1 MIRLSVPLRQALAR
15 LVLPLLMVASF
26 ALMLLGKA
34 DALLA
39 ERARTQLADLL
50 APLYGVLV
58 EPARAVRD
66 VVEEVHELVNL
77 RTQNARLREENLRL
91 RQWQDAA
98 LRLDADLAQLRAQ
111 LGFVPEARGT
121 FRSARVV
128 ADAGGAYARAV
139 LIGIGP
145 QTPVA
150 KGQVAVDARG
160 LVGRISDVG
169 SRSARL
175 LLITDLNSRVPVMV
189 ERTRAT
195 AILTGTNGPRPRLA
209 HWLDGSE
216 PPKPGDRI
224 VTAAQANAFPP
235 GLPVG
240 VVMEGRGGLEVAP
253 FADLDRLEM
262 VRVFDFG
269 LSGILPPES
278 IARPEP
284 AARRRA
290 IPGG

>member
-1 MIRLSVPLRQALAR
+1 MIRLSVPLRQTLAR
-15 LVLPLLMVASF
+15 LTLPLLVAASF

-39 ERARTQLADLL
+39 ERLRVHLSDLL
-50 APLYGVLV
+50 TPVYATLA

-66 VVEEVHELVNL
+66 VVEEAHELMHL
-77 RTQNARLREENLRL
+77 RTENARLREENLRL

-98 LRLDADLAQLRAQ
+98 LRLEAETRQLRAQ

-139 LIGIGP
+139 LIATGP

-150 KGQVAVDARG
+150 RGQVVVDARG
-160 LVGRISDVG
+160 LVGRITDVG
-169 SRSARL
+169 SRSARI

-216 PPKPGDRI
+216 PPRSGDRV

-235 GLPVG
+235 GMPVG
-240 VVMEGRGGLEVAP
+240 VVVEGRGGLEVAP
-253 FADLDRLEM
+253 FAELDRLEM

-284 AARRRA
+284 PARRR
-290 IPGG
+290 

>member
-1 MIRLSVPLRQALAR
+1 MISLSVPLKQALSR
-15 LVLPLLMVASF
+15 LVLPLLVAASF
-26 ALMLLGKA
+26 GLMLLGKA

-39 ERARTQLADLL
+39 ERLRVQVADLL
-50 APLYGVLV
+50 APAYAVLA
-58 EPARAVRD
+58 EPARTMRD
-66 VVEEVHELVNL
+66 VVEEVQELVSL
-77 RTQNARLREENLRL
+77 RTENARLREENQRL
-91 RQWQDAA
+91 RQWQDSA
-98 LRLDADLAQLRAQ
+98 LRLEQDLAQLRAQ

-139 LIGIGP
+139 LIATGP

-150 KGQVAVDARG
+150 KGQVALDARG
-160 LVGRISDVG
+160 LVGRVTDVG
-169 SRSARL
+169 ARSARVL
-175 LLITDLNSRVPVMV
+175 LVTDINSRIPVVV

-209 HWLDGSE
+209 HWLDGTA
-216 PPKPGDRI
+216 PPQPGDRI

-240 VVMEGRGGLEVAP
+240 VVVAGRSGLEVEP
-253 FADLDRLEM
+253 FADLDRLEI

-269 LSGILPPES
+269 LSGILPPEAV
-278 IARPEP
+278 ARPEAGP
-284 AARRRA
+284 RRR
-290 IPGG
+290 

>member
-15 LVLPLLMVASF
+15 LTLPLLVAASF

-39 ERARTQLADLL
+39 ERLRVHLADLL
-50 APLYGVLV
+50 APVYATLA

-66 VVEEVHELVNL
+66 VVEEAHELMHL
-77 RTQNARLREENLRL
+77 RTENARLREENLRL

-98 LRLDADLAQLRAQ
+98 LRLETEASQLRAQ

-139 LIGIGP
+139 LITTGP

-150 KGQVAVDARG
+150 RGQVAVDARG
-160 LVGRISDVG
+160 LVGRITDVG
-169 SRSARL
+169 SRSARI

-195 AILTGTNGPRPRLA
+195 AMLTGTNGPRPRLA

-216 PPKPGDRI
+216 PPRPGDRV

-240 VVMEGRGGLEVAP
+240 VVVEGRGGLEVAP
-253 FADLDRLEM
+253 FAELDRLEI

-284 AARRRA
+284 PARRR
-290 IPGG
+290 

>member
-15 LVLPLLMVASF
+15 LVLPLLVAASF

-39 ERARTQLADLL
+39 ERMRTRLSDLL
-50 APLYGVLV
+50 TPLYAVLA
-58 EPARAVRD
+58 EPARSVRD
-66 VVEEVHELVNL
+66 VAEEVQELISL
-77 RTQNARLREENLRL
+77 RTENARLREENARL
-91 RQWQDAA
+91 RQWHNAA
-98 LRLDADLAQLRAQ
+98 LRLETEVVQLRAQ

-121 FRSARVV
+121 FRTAKVV
-128 ADAGGAYARAV
+128 ADSGGAYARAV
-139 LIGIGP
+139 LIATGP

-150 KGQVAVDARG
+150 RGQVAVDATG
-160 LVGRISDVG
+160 LVGRITDVG
-169 SRSARL
+169 SRSARIM
-175 LLITDLNSRVPVMV
+175 LITDLNSRIPVMV

-195 AILTGTNGPRPRLA
+195 AMLTGTNGPRPRLA

-216 PPKPGDRI
+216 PPRPGDRI

-240 VVMEGRGGLEVAP
+240 IVVEGRGGLEVAP
-253 FADLDRLEM
+253 AADLDRLEM

-278 IARPEP
+278 VARPEP
-284 AARRRA
+284 PARRRQ
-290 IPGG
+290 P

>member
-1 MIRLSVPLRQALAR
+1 LISLSVPLRQALAR
-15 LVLPLLMVASF
+15 LVLPLLVAASF
-26 ALMLLGKA
+26 GLMLLGKA

-39 ERARTQLADLL
+39 ERARTRLADLL
-50 APLYGVLV
+50 VPVYAVLA
-58 EPARAVRD
+58 EPARSIRD
-66 VVEEVHELVNL
+66 VVEEVRELVNL
-77 RTQNARLREENLRL
+77 RTENARLREENLRL
-91 RQWQDAA
+91 RQWHDAA
-98 LRLDADLAQLRAQ
+98 LRLDAEVTQLRSQ

-145 QTPVA
+145 ATPVA
-150 KGQVAVDARG
+150 RGQVAVDARG
-160 LVGRISDVG
+160 LVGRVTDVG
-169 SRSARL
+169 SRSARI

-209 HWLDGSE
+209 HWLDGNE
-216 PPKPGDRI
+216 PPRAGDRI

-240 VVMEGRGGLEVAP
+240 VVVDGRGGLEVAP
-253 FADLDRLEM
+253 FADLDRLEL

-284 AARRRA
+284 PPRRRA
-290 IPGG
+290 P

>member
-15 LVLPLLMVASF
+15 LVLPLLVAASF

-39 ERARTQLADLL
+39 ERARTKLADLL
-50 APLYGVLV
+50 VPVYAVLA
-58 EPARAVRD
+58 EPARSIRD
-66 VVEEVHELVNL
+66 VVEEAHELVNL
-77 RTQNARLREENLRL
+77 RTENARLREENIRL
-91 RQWQDAA
+91 RQWHDAA
-98 LRLDADLAQLRAQ
+98 LRLDAEVAQLRDQ

-121 FRSARVV
+121 FRSAKVV

-145 QTPVA
+145 ATPVA
-150 KGQVAVDARG
+150 RGQVAVDAGG
-160 LVGRISDVG
+160 LVGRITDVG
-169 SRSARL
+169 SRSARI

-216 PPKPGDRI
+216 PPRPGDRI

-240 VVMEGRGGLEVAP
+240 VVVEGRGGLEIAP
-253 FADLDRLEM
+253 FADLDRLEL

-284 AARRRA
+284 APRRRA
-290 IPGG
+290 P

>member
-1 MIRLSVPLRQALAR
+1 MISLSVPLKQALSR
-15 LVLPLLMVASF
+15 LVLPLLVAASF
-26 ALMLLGKA
+26 GLMLLGKA

-39 ERARTQLADLL
+39 ERLRVQVADLL
-50 APLYGVLV
+50 APAYAVLA
-58 EPARAVRD
+58 EPARTMRD
-66 VVEEVHELVNL
+66 VVEEVQELVSL
-77 RTQNARLREENLRL
+77 RTENARLREENQRL
-91 RQWQDAA
+91 RQWQDSA
-98 LRLDADLAQLRAQ
+98 LRLEQDLAQLRAQ

-139 LIGIGP
+139 LIATGP

-150 KGQVAVDARG
+150 KGQVALDARG
-160 LVGRISDVG
+160 LVGRVTDVG
-169 SRSARL
+169 SRSARVL
-175 LLITDLNSRVPVMV
+175 LVTDINSRIPVVV

-209 HWLDGSE
+209 HWLDGTA
-216 PPKPGDRI
+216 PPQPGDRI

-240 VVMEGRGGLEVAP
+240 VVVAGRSGLEVEP
-253 FADLDRLEM
+253 FADLDRLEI

-269 LSGILPPES
+269 LSGILPPEAV
-278 IARPEP
+278 ARPEAGP
-284 AARRRA
+284 RRR
-290 IPGG
+290 

>member
-1 MIRLSVPLRQALAR
+1 VISLSVPLKQALSR
-15 LVLPLLMVASF
+15 LVLPLLVAASF
-26 ALMLLGKA
+26 GLMLLGKA

-39 ERARTQLADLL
+39 ERLRVQVADLL
-50 APLYGVLV
+50 APAYAVLA
-58 EPARAVRD
+58 EPARTMRD
-66 VVEEVHELVNL
+66 VVEEVQELVSL
-77 RTQNARLREENLRL
+77 RTENARLREENQRL
-91 RQWQDAA
+91 RQWQDSA
-98 LRLDADLAQLRAQ
+98 LRLEQDLAQLRAQ

-139 LIGIGP
+139 LIATGP

-150 KGQVAVDARG
+150 KGQVALDARG
-160 LVGRISDVG
+160 LVGRVTDVG
-169 SRSARL
+169 ARSARVL
-175 LLITDLNSRVPVMV
+175 LMTDINSRIPVVV

-209 HWLDGSE
+209 HWLDGTA
-216 PPKPGDRI
+216 PPQPGDRI

-240 VVMEGRGGLEVAP
+240 VVVAGRSGLEVEP
-253 FADLDRLEM
+253 FADLDRLEI

-269 LSGILPPES
+269 LSGILPPEAV
-278 IARPEP
+278 ARPEAGP
-284 AARRRA
+284 RRR
-290 IPGG
+290 

>member
-1 MIRLSVPLRQALAR
+1 VISLSVPLKQALSR
-15 LVLPLLMVASF
+15 LVLPLLVAASF
-26 ALMLLGKA
+26 GLMLLGKA

-39 ERARTQLADLL
+39 ERLRVQVADLL
-50 APLYGVLV
+50 APAYAVLA
-58 EPARAVRD
+58 EPARTMRD
-66 VVEEVHELVNL
+66 VVEEVQELVSL
-77 RTQNARLREENLRL
+77 RTENARLREENQRL
-91 RQWQDAA
+91 RQWQDSA
-98 LRLDADLAQLRAQ
+98 LRLEQDLAQLRAQ

-139 LIGIGP
+139 LIATGP

-150 KGQVAVDARG
+150 KGQVALDARG
-160 LVGRISDVG
+160 LVGRVTDVG
-169 SRSARL
+169 ARSARVL
-175 LLITDLNSRVPVMV
+175 LVTDINSRIPVVV

-209 HWLDGSE
+209 HWLDGTA
-216 PPKPGDRI
+216 PPQPGDRI

-240 VVMEGRGGLEVAP
+240 VVVAGRSGLEVEP
-253 FADLDRLEM
+253 FADLDRLEI

-269 LSGILPPES
+269 LSGILPPEAV
-278 IARPEP
+278 ARPEAGP
-284 AARRRA
+284 RRR
-290 IPGG
+290 

>member
-1 MIRLSVPLRQALAR
+1 MISLSVPLKQALSR
-15 LVLPLLMVASF
+15 LVLPLLVAASF
-26 ALMLLGKA
+26 GLMLLGKA

-39 ERARTQLADLL
+39 ERLRVQVADLL
-50 APLYGVLV
+50 APAYAVLA
-58 EPARAVRD
+58 EPARTMRD
-66 VVEEVHELVNL
+66 VVEEVQELVSL
-77 RTQNARLREENLRL
+77 RTENARLREENQRL
-91 RQWQDAA
+91 RQWQDSA
-98 LRLDADLAQLRAQ
+98 LRLEQDLAQLRAQ

-139 LIGIGP
+139 LIATGP

-150 KGQVAVDARG
+150 KGQVALDARG
-160 LVGRISDVG
+160 LVGRVTDVG
-169 SRSARL
+169 ARSARVL
-175 LLITDLNSRVPVMV
+175 LMTDINSRIPVVV

-209 HWLDGSE
+209 HWLDGTA
-216 PPKPGDRI
+216 PPQPGDRI

-240 VVMEGRGGLEVAP
+240 VVVAGRSGLEVEP
-253 FADLDRLEM
+253 FADLDRLEI

-269 LSGILPPES
+269 LSGILPPEAV
-278 IARPEP
+278 ARPEAGP
-284 AARRRA
+284 RRR
-290 IPGG
+290 

>member
-1 MIRLSVPLRQALAR
+1 MIRLSVPLRHALAR
-15 LVLPLLMVASF
+15 LVLPLLVAASF

-39 ERARTQLADLL
+39 ERMRTRLADLL
-50 APLYGVLV
+50 TPVYAALA
-58 EPARAVRD
+58 EPARGIRD
-66 VVEEVHELVNL
+66 VVEEVNELVML
-77 RTQNARLREENLRL
+77 RTENARLREENLRL
-91 RQWQDAA
+91 RQWHTAA
-98 LRLDADLAQLRAQ
+98 LRLEAEVTQLRGQ
-111 LGFVPEARGT
+111 LGFVPEARGS
-121 FRSARVV
+121 FRTAKVV

-139 LIGIGP
+139 LIATGP
-145 QTPVA
+145 QTPVSR
-150 KGQVAVDARG
+150 GQVAIDAGG
-160 LVGRISDVG
+160 LVGRITDVG
-169 SRSARL
+169 TRSARIM
-175 LLITDLNSRVPVMV
+175 LITDLNSRIPVMV

-195 AILTGTNGPRPRLA
+195 AMLTGTNGPRPRLA

-240 VVMEGRGGLEVAP
+240 LVVEGRGGLEVSP

-278 IARPEP
+278 VARPDAP
-284 AARRRA
+284 ARRR
-290 IPGG
+290 